1 MNARSRTTTL
11 GLLLAVALGAMA
23 LTAAAAAAK
32 GDWKVEGA
40 NTAATV
46 EFQTLED
53 GKRDFTLLSA
63 VGGLTVEILCKQ
75 STDYNGLLFAPTA
88 TESGKGLI
96 EIAFFFCETIIA
108 GKTSVVCEPKE
119 GGLLFKLKFLLIK
132 HKNNTYMLFEPDQGS
147 NLSSVFFSPLCPLGE
162 AFGITGTFAL
172 EGLLEEESVN
182 HLMAPVPSALLAG
195 QTEEGV
201 TLPDV
206 KMTFGSSSAKIDLAI
221 FFALNG
227 ANAGKKWSAVAL

>member
-1 MNARSRTTTL
+1 MNAQSRSTAF
-11 GLLLAVALGAMA
+11 GLLLAIALGVMA
-23 LTAAAAAAK
+23 LASAAAEAK
-32 GDWKVEGA
+32 GDWKVEGV
-40 NTAATV
+40 NTAAAV

-53 GKRDFTLLSA
+53 DKRDFTLLTA

-75 STDYNGLLFAPTA
+75 STDYNGLLFGPTP

-96 EIAFFFCETIIA
+96 ELAFFFCETIIA
-108 GKTSVVCEPKE
+108 GKTSAVCEPKE
-119 GGLLFKLKFLLIK
+119 GGILFKLKFLLIK
-132 HKNNTYMLFEPDQGS
+132 HKNNTYMLFEPDEGS
-147 NLSSVFFSPLCPLGE
+147 NLASVFFSPLCPLGE

-172 EGLLEEESVN
+172 EGLLEEESVK

-201 TLPDV
+201 TLPNV
-206 KMTFGSSSAKIDLAI
+206 KMTFGSSSAKIDLSI

-227 ANAGKKWSAVAL
+227 AHAGKKWSAVAL